1 MHRSGLFAVLTLAAV
16 SVVSGLIGYNAGLTS
31 TAVAAGATVV
41 VTGGFPGFGTLLF
54 LFFLFFMT
62 SMAFGFSRR
71 KRAWMAG
78 HDGQHGHGPWGA
90 GRPGGSGFG
99 PGCGPMGNP
108 ADPRRQWV
116 AEMHRRLHE
125 DEVKGTGTSGNPA
138 GPAGSTGPGAN
149 SNAS

>member
-1 MHRSGLFAVLTLAAV
+1 MHRSGLFAVLILAAV

-31 TAVAAGATVV
+31 TAVAAGTTVV
-41 VTGGFPGFGTLLF
+41 VTGGFPGFGTLFF

-78 HDGQHGHGPWGA
+78 HEGRHGHGPWGA
-90 GRPGGSGFG
+90 GGPGFG
-99 PGCGPMGNP
+99 PGFGPMGNP
-108 ADPRRQWV
+108 GDPRRQWV

-125 DEVKGTGTSGNPA
+125 EEAKGGSGNPA
-138 GPAGSTGPGAN
+138 GPGAPGPPPADHP
-149 SNAS
+149 